1 MPAQIRMRV
10 HEKVRAVP
18 VPNEHL
24 KCGSLILFVFLF
36 YSTEL
41 RGLNEAANKFSLF
54 LWVTD

>member
-24 KCGSLILFVFLF
+24 KCGRLILFVFLF

-41 RGLNEAANKFSLF
+41 RGLNEA
-54 LWVTD
+54 VGQ